1 MIVWKRGL
9 TMTKH
14 VEANLQKLMLL
25 AFKKSRKSTL
35 KIVKIGHI
43 NANSIAGFKLYE
55 IKQWLTTRL
64 I

>member
-1 MIVWKRGL
+1 L
-9 TMTKH
+9 
-14 VEANLQKLMLL
+14 EAGIDDGETCRSEFAETDVASVQEI
-25 AFKKSRKSTL
+25 AKKYIKNC
-35 KIVKIGHI
+35 KIGHI